1 MAAVARCVMPTLT
14 HRLVPTIKAIKD
26 PWSSQDKLGALRI
39 ILTVYCI
46 LYNTSAKQVK
56 ACGCLSGGCSV
67 CFSLCAETRLYMN
80 LMLRA
85 RARERPGM
93 ANVLRCNS
101 IVNPDLDT
109 LPHQVYR
116 VRRDSEGNLLVHSL

>member
-1 MAAVARCVMPTLT
+1 
-14 HRLVPTIKAIKD
+14 
-26 PWSSQDKLGALRI
+26 
-39 ILTVYCI
+39 
-46 LYNTSAKQVK
+46 
-56 ACGCLSGGCSV
+56 
-67 CFSLCAETRLYMN
+67 MN